1 MNKLPEYKL
10 SDWSLDNL
18 NDLQII
24 SEFDKTKFADM
35 VNISFNNEEE
45 FLNRIAD
52 ILNEKTVYSNRENFI
67 KFSNPDKYYEES
79 NDDSDLPPQHIVAY
93 TELRS
98 CADLVRMYNNGKGK
112 LIIQPDFQRAIVWDN
127 ASQTRFVDCLTKQL
141 PIPSLCFSLDYKT
154 QKRLVIDG
162 LQRIQSIINF
172 LTDDNWRLS
181 KLDDIDSRLAGKK
194 VSEIRKQ
201 YPGIIEIVENV
212 TLPITVLRCDYS
224 KESHN
229 NYLFTIFHRL
239 NSGGKKL
246 TNQEIRNCIYQGT
259 LNDLLKENC
268 QYPNWRNL
276 LHLKIDN
283 SYRFKYEEYIL
294 RFYAFYDNLT
304 NYKGSLAKFLNSYMS
319 KNKNLKA
326 KDLEFKKELFRKTID
341 ILFQKVME
349 GKAIEVNNT
358 IMESL
363 IIGIA
368 QNLELVTKQD
378 NIILQEKYRQL
389 LEDDNFSEENLR
401 GGLANTDKLKKRLN
415 TSIQIFSQK

>member
-1 MNKLPEYKL
+1 M
-10 SDWSLDNL
+10 
-18 NDLQII
+18 
-24 SEFDKTKFADM
+24 
-35 VNISFNNEEE
+35 
-45 FLNRIAD
+45 
-52 ILNEKTVYSNRENFI
+52 
-67 KFSNPDKYYEES
+67 
-79 NDDSDLPPQHIVAY
+79 PPQDIVAY

-127 ASQTRFVDCLTKQL
+127 ASQTRFVDSLTKQL